1 MKKLALIGGSSTFYK
16 FISLAF
22 DGEIEKYESID
33 AAAFAALDTPYEAI
47 VAIAEPGKLLPMP
60 SLEALKALTQLWN
73 KGQRVYAELC
83 DVQDSHL
90 ASLFGARVYGA
101 ERALYNE
108 NFIFDNALLQAP
120 TASYQPAVIAGGK
133 EIMRVERCI
142 GSHTPEIRGNEYF
155 PTIISKQS
163 FVLSTVR
170 ISCIDR
176 LTSLPNYRWRTLF
189 ESVFAPVF
197 GVSGERIREA
207 FNSVFPPMRL
217 AKDTNNAKD
226 AVKRAVSWHFNSG
239 VMPDPD
245 GKSGCFEMIRSFD
258 FNVKYNQ
265 RTDVMLLSA
274 ALLATAG
281 EALCED
287 EWITSGKNLADHC
300 LDTGLQ
306 ITNGESRG
314 IFRWF
319 DSLGANG
326 TRELVFASD
335 NGRCGMA
342 MMQMYRATGEKRY
355 LESARQ
361 LGDAYLR
368 WADGDPYLK
377 QTAFSPNECDLA
389 TMNRSAKPCNA
400 PVFYDGMALLLSNL
414 YRITGDERYRNQL
427 KTTADALAKDY
438 PNRYATNFT
447 PLTKSF
453 VYSRLMI
460 VLAAAQE
467 IGCGDYSDIIN
478 ELLLKFSGL
487 QDRTGGVQDD
497 GLIIAEN
504 TYSHEEFAV
513 SMGKENDKIV
523 DMLYCTNNLLGCFT
537 LIAGMKNAGTIN
549 TELAKEMRR
558 GLVRF
563 VLSTQITEDDN
574 RLYGGWM
581 RAYDMESG
589 EYYGVNKDLGWGPY
603 CVMGGWVMGFI
614 PLILLTDDGAP
625 SIYGIEE

>member
-1 MKKLALIGGSSTFYK
+1 
-16 FISLAF
+16 
-22 DGEIEKYESID
+22 
-33 AAAFAALDTPYEAI
+33 
-47 VAIAEPGKLLPMP
+47 
-60 SLEALKALTQLWN
+60 
-73 KGQRVYAELC
+73 
-83 DVQDSHL
+83 
-90 ASLFGARVYGA
+90 
-101 ERALYNE
+101 
-108 NFIFDNALLQAP
+108 
-120 TASYQPAVIAGGK
+120 
-133 EIMRVERCI
+133 
-142 GSHTPEIRGNEYF
+142 
-155 PTIISKQS
+155 
-163 FVLSTVR
+163 
-170 ISCIDR
+170 
-176 LTSLPNYRWRTLF
+176 
-189 ESVFAPVF
+189 
-197 GVSGERIREA
+197 
-207 FNSVFPPMRL
+207 
-217 AKDTNNAKD
+217 
-226 AVKRAVSWHFNSG
+226 
-239 VMPDPD
+239 
-245 GKSGCFEMIRSFD
+245 
-258 FNVKYNQ
+258 
-265 RTDVMLLSA
+265 
-274 ALLATAG
+274 
-281 EALCED
+281 
-287 EWITSGKNLADHC
+287 
-300 LDTGLQ
+300 
-306 ITNGESRG
+306 
-314 IFRWF
+314 
-319 DSLGANG
+319 
-326 TRELVFASD
+326 
-335 NGRCGMA
+335 
-342 MMQMYRATGEKRY
+342 
-355 LESARQ
+355 
-361 LGDAYLR
+361 
-368 WADGDPYLK
+368 
-377 QTAFSPNECDLA
+377 
-389 TMNRSAKPCNA
+389 
-400 PVFYDGMALLLSNL
+400 MALLLSNL

-438 PNRYATNFT
+438 PNGYATNFT

-537 LIAGMKNAGTIN
+537 LISGMKNAGTIN
-549 TELAKEMRR
+549 TELAREMRR